1 MLRDA
6 IGVELHCLTRAE
18 GAPGPLLVTN
28 GGDVFESPEGFR
40 GAVGNWGPWPF
51 KISVESAAKGIR
63 QSDQRRGVAAES
75 QSSQRLVLSQ
85 DV

>member
-40 GAVGNWGPWPF
+40 GAVGNWRPWPF
-51 KISVESAAKGIR
+51 KTSVESAAKVYARVINVEAWLLKANR
-63 QSDQRRGVAAES
+63 ANAWF
-75 QSSQRLVLSQ
+75 
-85 DV
+85 